1 MAAGDNAA
9 VRECHRRIIAA
20 ARGRSP
26 AELTA
31 AIENLAPVLGM
42 ACGVYSKAAVLAGAL
57 VEWGGS
63 PLPLRDVLPERAAIA
78 MELCDVFRIA
88 WAKASG
94 GAPLPGRRDF
104 SAMSE
109 VTDRIVAS
117 APRGISADIATQ
129 VAVSWY
135 EVDDWLKAM
144 ITVMAS
150 REFRAA
156 MGHRDRVRD
165 AAGAIA
171 SQLEAA
177 DCVLGLAVVLDDE
190 PLVVLDHT
198 SGRGFRLTMSG
209 VGDNFQLH
217 TLLADRLTGN
227 SRPGLLSLEP
237 PPHAWVTAATNGP
250 VRPPDGDPIF
260 RRFRLF
266 DGHGAYVYPEG
277 RPADIAPLDD
287 TRVLVLYPPLGPFGW
302 TGGRFYQHMTP
313 TLTLDHVMDSAT
325 ATSWLA
331 RIAPADQSDL
341 MASNG

>member
-26 AELTA
+26 AEPTA

-42 ACGVYSKAAVLAGAL
+42 ACGVYSKTGYWRAPWWNGVGRRCRCAT
-57 VEWGGS
+57 S
-63 PLPLRDVLPERAAIA
+63 CPRAAIA

-88 WAKASG
+88 WAKALG

-156 MGHRDRVRD
+156 IGHRDRVRD

-209 VGDNFQLH
+209 VCGNCQLH

-237 PPHAWVTAATNGP
+237 PPHAWVTAATDGP
-250 VRPPDGDPIF
+250 VKPPDGDPIF

-313 TLTLDHVMDSAT
+313 TLTLDRVMDSAT

>member
-1 MAAGDNAA
+1 MWSGRAEPLRGDIANLYPVGPGLLKLARDPA
-9 VRECHRRIIAA
+9 DNDLMRRE
-20 ARGRSP
+20 
-26 AELTA
+26 
-31 AIENLAPVLGM
+31 
-42 ACGVYSKAAVLAGAL
+42 AAVLTQ
-57 VEWGGS
+57 
-63 PLPLRDVLPERAAIA
+63 LRDQV
-78 MELCDVFRIA
+78 D
-88 WAKASG
+88 
-94 GAPLPGRRDF
+94 
-104 SAMSE
+104 
-109 VTDRIVAS
+109 
-117 APRGISADIATQ
+117 PRFA
-129 VAVSWY
+129 
-135 EVDDWLKAM
+135 
-144 ITVMAS
+144 
-150 REFRAA
+150 AA

-237 PPHAWVTAATNGP
+237 PPHAWVTAATDGP
-250 VRPPDGDPIF
+250 VKPPDGDPIF

-313 TLTLDHVMDSAT
+313 TLTLDRVMDSAT

-341 MASNG
+341 MASNGQ